1 MIHRRLVNQIA
12 DELGIDKRVVDEVRR
27 HSLSFIRE
35 TIRNG
40 KMQPILVHHFGT
52 FVPKNSAYRQLKEG
66 KKFTIGNSLRLAAV
80 LKIGNYPV
88 LPIKPLFL
96 YNCYYLRNKTKTIT
110 FN

>member
-40 KMQPILVHHFGT
+40 KMQPILIHHFGT
-52 FVPKNSAYRQLKEG
+52 FVPKNSAYKKFKEG
-66 KKFTIGNSLRLAAV
+66 IKFTISNSLRLAAV

-88 LPIKPLFL
+88 PKTKSQFL
-96 YNCYYLRNKTKTIT
+96 DNCYHLRNNTKTIT